1 VSIEHEDP
9 VNWAPLG
16 DLLLHHSFS
25 PIENPKP
32 AEDQIWNDV
41 IEPKLPPIAAGALRC
56 LHYGCTEMLNNAI
69 HHSGGWDGDVFAHFK
84 PDVGMLTLTIDD
96 NGIGAFEKLRLHFG
110 LKDYNETI
118 LELSKGKLTTDP
130 KEHSGQGLFFSSRM
144 FDLFHLTANQCMI
157 VGSPTRAW
165 AMNMNAGTTW
175 GTNVMMSI
183 KADSERTP
191 SDVFNVYAPPEGD
204 FEFSKTNLLLKLAQ
218 ELNMKFVSRS
228 EAKRL
233 VARLDDFKEVWV
245 DFEGVDLIY
254 PSFADEMFRV
264 FADAHPGTKLTP
276 INANPDVLRMVQG
289 AESRRANRPAV

>member
-1 VSIEHEDP
+1 VSVDPEDSG
-9 VNWAPLG
+9 VWAPLG

-25 PIENPKP
+25 PIEDPKP
-32 AEDQIWNDV
+32 AEDRIWSEI
-41 IEPKLPPIAAGALRC
+41 IEPKLPPMADGALRC

-69 HHSGGWDGDVFAHFK
+69 HHSGGWHGFIFAYFK
-84 PDVGMLTLTIDD
+84 PDDGVVTLMIQD

-110 LKDYNETI
+110 LEDYNETI

-157 VGSPTRAW
+157 VGSRRGAW
-165 AMNMNAGTTW
+165 AMNTRAGTTW
-175 GTNVMMSI
+175 GTIVVMSI

-191 SDVFNVYAPPEGD
+191 KETFDVYAPPEGD
-204 FEFSKTNLLLKLAQ
+204 FEFSRTNLILKLAQ
-218 ELNMKFVSRS
+218 ELNMRFVSRS

-233 VARLDDFKEVWV
+233 VARLENFKEVWV

-264 FADAHPGTKLTP
+264 FPDAHPDTTLTP
-276 INANPDVLRMVQG
+276 INANPDVSRMVQG
-289 AESRRANRPAV
+289 AASRRRNPPAS